1 MRDSGLNE
9 NISLCCLDRH
19 LPANW
24 KYDESSIVIH
34 HFPPPAHYSR
44 WHLISLSLSPAS
56 LFFFSL
62 QLFLFFYSFT
72 SPSSLRSAFLLFYP
86 LPQCLHPPHP
96 CSSSLPPPASFSC
109 YRLTF
114 ISYSLMCVPPF
125 SLNLTTFPL
134 ISFSPLLHLL
144 SASPYLFPSLPPLI
158 SLFITYT
165 RALSS
170 LHPQVQY
177 SAYVGVG
184 GLLSVVKLFCGG
196 LFFWFLVKFSL
207 GRKLLTTVATLFLK
221 PTSYCN
227 VCVGICS
234 PEQIIW
240 SPLEADFKGSRSFK
254 MINPSIKVWMNAT
267 VRCGYLA
274 ERLTQSYSC

>member
-1 MRDSGLNE
+1 MLFRPPSTSKLEIWWVIYSDS
-9 NISLCCLDRH
+9 
-19 LPANW
+19 
-24 KYDESSIVIH
+24 
-34 HFPPPAHYSR
+34 
-44 WHLISLSLSPAS
+44 SLSSPCSLLPLTSHLALPLSCLA
-56 LFFFSL
+56 LFFL
-62 QLFLFFYSFT
+62 PPTLPL
-72 SPSSLRSAFLLFYP
+72 LLLFYVP
-86 LPQCLHPPHP
+86 LLPSICI
-96 CSSSLPPPASFSC
+96 SSLPSSTSVSSSSSPLLLFTSTTCLLFLLSPHFH
-109 YRLTF
+109 LLF
-114 ISYSLMCVPPF
+114 PNVCV
-125 SLNLTTFPL
+125 
-134 ISFSPLLHLL
+134 PLLHLL

-158 SLFITYT
+158 CLFITYT
-165 RALSS
+165 HALSS

-207 GRKLLTTVATLFLK
+207 GRKLLTTVATLFIK

-234 PEQIIW
+234 LEQIIW